1 MTPEPPSQSSGDGW
15 SSWEPLVTQ
24 FAQATSCTT
33 TLYAL
38 DGEPA
43 IGPVF
48 SSDTGTVLAH
58 STFFHAG
65 GEGRRFEQSLAA
77 QAALRLEPV
86 KDVFLEQLAVFAVP
100 IVMFGRCHGTIVF
113 GWLPLTFANALGAEH
128 IARSS
133 GADPRRLWAVM
144 RLQTPLG
151 RWRAELYARFLGSL
165 VDAHARLRET
175 LGEVQAVT
183 RLREESLARVA
194 HELRTPLSSVVLR
207 LSALQMT
214 ALDDPLQIRTALA
227 AILQNV
233 REEARMVDDI
243 VDSARSR
250 TGQLRVEPT
259 LCNLLDVAT
268 AAVATIAPQAAAK
281 EVSLSVHW
289 VPDEVALVDGDP
301 SRLQQVFW
309 NLLANAVKFTN
320 GGGSV
325 RLEHRR
331 RESTHD
337 IRITDSG
344 QGIPREMLATIFEP
358 FVRGQARNDNGLG
371 LGLSI
376 ARHIV
381 ELHGGRIL
389 VESAGRGQGSTFT
402 VVLPA
407 AADPHGEPA
416 EPLPASSP

>member
-1 MTPEPPSQSSGDGW
+1 
-15 SSWEPLVTQ
+15 
-24 FAQATSCTT
+24 
-33 TLYAL
+33 
-38 DGEPA
+38 
-43 IGPVF
+43 
-48 SSDTGTVLAH
+48 
-58 STFFHAG
+58 
-65 GEGRRFEQSLAA
+65 
-77 QAALRLEPV
+77 
-86 KDVFLEQLAVFAVP
+86 
-100 IVMFGRCHGTIVF
+100 
-113 GWLPLTFANALGAEH
+113 
-128 IARSS
+128 
-133 GADPRRLWAVM
+133 
-144 RLQTPLG
+144 
-151 RWRAELYARFLGSL
+151 
-165 VDAHARLRET
+165 
-175 LGEVQAVT
+175 
-183 RLREESLARVA
+183 
-194 HELRTPLSSVVLR
+194 
-207 LSALQMT
+207 
-214 ALDDPLQIRTALA
+214 
-227 AILQNV
+227 
-233 REEARMVDDI
+233 MVDDI

-331 RESTHD
+331 REATHD